1 MNKWC
6 NLEYILLKFALNN
19 VIVVA
24 CNLLSSGVKF
34 DKILLNKNIQKRI
47 IFIYNNDIAAARIE
61 LLSSSTNAKYAESS
75 STNYILCKKQI
86 KI

>member
-6 NLEYILLKFALNN
+6 NLECILLKFALNN
-19 VIVVA
+19 VVVVR
-24 CNLLSSGVKF
+24 CNLLSFGVKF
-34 DKILLNKNIQKRI
+34 DEILLNKNIQKRI
-47 IFIYNNDIAAARIE
+47 IFIYNNDIAAARVE
-61 LLSSSTNAKYAESS
+61 LWSSSTNAKYAESS